1 MVTVEKFTNN
11 GHKVSVNVWKS
22 KTLNFE
28 IFIDGKMYDSGSSY
42 IDFDEDEYSEATSWA
57 TAMCSEAT
65 SWATAMCAD
74 IEKGIFVEKD
84 GVWGLANVDNLK
96 NL

>member
-28 IFIDGKMYDSGSSY
+28 IFIDDQSYDCGSSY
-42 IDFDEDEYSEATSWA
+42 IDFNTDEYSEASSWA
-57 TAMCSEAT
+57 S
-65 SWATAMCAD
+65 AMCAD
-74 IEKGIFVEKD
+74 IENGIFVEKD
-84 GVWGLANVDNLK
+84 GVWGLADVDNQTKL
-96 NL
+96 

>member
-28 IFIDGKMYDSGSSY
+28 IFIDDQSYDCGSSY
-42 IDFDEDEYSEATSWA
+42 IDFDEDEYSEASSWA
-57 TAMCSEAT
+57 S
-65 SWATAMCAD
+65 AMCAD
-74 IEKGIFVEKD
+74 IENGRFVNVN
-84 GVWGLANVDNLK
+84 GFWVLATESF
-96 NL
+96 

>member
-1 MVTVEKFTNN
+1 MVTVDKFTNN
-11 GHKVSVNVWKS
+11 GHKVSVNVWKDDR
-22 KTLNFE
+22 LNFE
-28 IFIDGKMYDSGSSY
+28 IFIDGESYDCGSTY
-42 IDFDEDEYSEATSWA
+42 IDLDTEDEYG
-57 TAMCSEAT
+57 EAT

-74 IEKGIFVEKD
+74 IENGIFVEKD

>member
-1 MVTVEKFTNN
+1 MVTVHKFTNN

-22 KTLNFE
+22 NRFNFE
-28 IFIDGKMYDSGSSY
+28 ILIDDKSYDCGSTY
-42 IDFDEDEYSEATSWA
+42 IDLDTDEYD
-57 TAMCSEAT
+57 EAT

-74 IEKGIFVEKD
+74 IENGIFVEKD